1 MAANASTPEDYNFPT
16 MSSLL
21 VRRRLLAAG
30 LLAPSLLLPSFAG
43 AAAVDR
49 LPGLSARHAY
59 VGSLDDTLLAIDA
72 ERPVQIASISKLITA
87 WVVLSAELPLGESVR
102 IEQDDVVRSEYTHSS
117 LAVGSRWRREQLL
130 EWLVVTSDNRAAAA
144 LARTFPGG
152 WEEFRYSMRALMT
165 QMQLFSF
172 DFGDAAGLSST
183 NRASARDL
191 GVLLVTLAQIPYFQA
206 LSRKTAVGGKLNVNR
221 FAHDRSVALLAGKT
235 GFTSA
240 AGFCLAEAEQFGGRV
255 VAMVVLNAA
264 DREARA
270 RDMARLR
277 SYTRERLGTA

>member
-1 MAANASTPEDYNFPT
+1 MPSHL
-16 MSSLL
+16 S
-21 VRRRLLAAG
+21 RRRLLAGG
-30 LLAPSLLLPSFAG
+30 LLAPTLCLPALAG
-43 AAAVDR
+43 ATAADR

-87 WVVLSAELPLGESVR
+87 WVVLSAELPLGESIR
-102 IEQDDVVRSEYTHSS
+102 IEQDDVVRTEYTRSS
-117 LAVGSRWRREQLL
+117 LEVGTRWRREQLL

-144 LARTFPGG
+144 LARSFPGG

-191 GVLLVTLAQIPYFQA
+191 GVLLVTLAQIPYFQD

-255 VAMVVLNAA
+255 VALVVLNAA

-277 SYTRERLGTA
+277 SYARERLGTA

>member
-1 MAANASTPEDYNFPT
+1 

-21 VRRRLLAAG
+21 VRRRLLAGG
-30 LLAPSLLLPSFAG
+30 LLAPSLLLPSFTG